1 MDLHGKVAVVTGSSR
16 GIGKRI
22 ALTLARSGADLVL
35 SARTAEPGQSKLP
48 GTINE
53 TAEEVRALGVKALPV
68 RADLTIRDDVRRLY
82 QTALEHFGRVDVLI
96 NNAAYIGKGMFE
108 SFLDTPLDS
117 WDKHLGVD
125 LIATLISI
133 QMTLPQMMERKSG
146 AIICLTT
153 AIAVGDEDPR
163 PAGQGGV
170 GSVYP
175 TVKAAVN
182 RLCGA
187 LGKETRAYNIPVVAL
202 DPGAVL
208 TERTMAAGQKGKL
221 TTLTEPGSRVSM
233 DVPAQA
239 AHYIC
244 TCANPMEYNGKIVI
258 SEDLVR
264 AKKLLPEAQIRPR

>member
-1 MDLHGKVAVVTGSSR
+1 MNLRGKVAVVTGASR

-22 ALTLARSGADLVL
+22 ALTLARSGADIVL

-53 TAEEVRALGVKALPV
+53 TADEIRALGVKALPV
-68 RADLTIRDDVRRLY
+68 RADLTNRDDVRHLY
-82 QTALEHFGRVDVLI
+82 ETALGHFGRIDVLV
-96 NNAAYIGKGMFE
+96 NNAAYIGRGMFE

-125 LIATLISI
+125 LIATIISI

-146 AIICLTT
+146 AIINVTS
-153 AIAVGDEDPR
+153 AIAVGDDDPR

-175 TVKAAVN
+175 TVKSALN
-182 RLCGA
+182 RLCMA

-208 TERTMAAGQKGKL
+208 TERTMAAREKAKL
-221 TTLTEPGSRVSM
+221 TTLTEAGSRVSM
-233 DVPAQA
+233 DVPAHA
-239 AHYIC
+239 ANYIC
-244 TCANPMEYNGKIVI
+244 TCDNPMEYNGRIII

-264 AKKLLPEAQIRPR
+264 EKKLLTEAQIRPR

>member
-1 MDLHGKVAVVTGSSR
+1 
-16 GIGKRI
+16 
-22 ALTLARSGADLVL
+22 
-35 SARTAEPGQSKLP
+35 
-48 GTINE
+48 
-53 TAEEVRALGVKALPV
+53 
-68 RADLTIRDDVRRLY
+68 
-82 QTALEHFGRVDVLI
+82 
-96 NNAAYIGKGMFE
+96 MFE

-125 LIATLISI
+125 LIATIISI
-133 QMTLPQMMERKSG
+133 QMTLPQMMARKSG
-146 AIICLTT
+146 AIINLTT
-153 AIAVGDEDPR
+153 AIAVGDNDPR

-182 RLCGA
+182 RLCAA

-221 TTLTEPGSRVSM
+221 TTLTEAGSRVSM

-244 TCANPMEYNGKIVI
+244 TCDNPMEYNGRIVI

-264 AKKLLPEAQIRPR
+264 EKKLLPEAQIRPR

>member
-1 MDLHGKVAVVTGSSR
+1 
-16 GIGKRI
+16 
-22 ALTLARSGADLVL
+22 
-35 SARTAEPGQSKLP
+35 
-48 GTINE
+48 
-53 TAEEVRALGVKALPV
+53 
-68 RADLTIRDDVRRLY
+68 
-82 QTALEHFGRVDVLI
+82 LEHFGRVDVLV

-125 LIATLISI
+125 LIATIISI
-133 QMTLPQMMERKSG
+133 QMTLPQMMQRKSG
-146 AIICLTT
+146 AIINVTT

-175 TVKAAVN
+175 TVKAALN
-182 RLCGA
+182 RLCAA

-221 TTLTEPGSRVSM
+221 TTLTEAGSRASM

-244 TCANPMEYNGKIVI
+244 TCDNPMEYNGKIVI
-258 SEDLVR
+258 SEHLVR
-264 AKKLLPEAQIRPR
+264 EKKLLPEAQIRPR

>member
-1 MDLHGKVAVVTGSSR
+1 MDLRGKVAVVTGSSR

-22 ALTLARSGADLVL
+22 ALTLARSGADIVL

-82 QTALEHFGRVDVLI
+82 QTALEHFGRVDVLV

-125 LIATLISI
+125 LIATIISI
-133 QMTLPQMMERKSG
+133 QMTLPQMMQRKSG
-146 AIICLTT
+146 AIINVT
-153 AIAVGDEDPR
+153 DEDPR

-175 TVKAAVN
+175 TVKAALN
-182 RLCGA
+182 RLCAA

-221 TTLTEPGSRVSM
+221 TTLTEAGSRASM

-244 TCANPMEYNGKIVI
+244 TCDNPMEYNGKIVI
-258 SEDLVR
+258 SEHLVR
-264 AKKLLPEAQIRPR
+264 EKKLLPEAQIRPR

>member
-1 MDLHGKVAVVTGSSR
+1 MDLRGKVALVTGASR

-22 ALTLARSGADLVL
+22 ALTLARSGADIVL
-35 SARTAEPGQSKLP
+35 SARTADPGQSKLP

-53 TAEEVRALGVKALPV
+53 TAEEVRALGVKALPI

-82 QTALEHFGRVDVLI
+82 QTALEHFGRVDVLV

-117 WDKHLGVD
+117 WDKHIGVD
-125 LIATLISI
+125 LIATVISI
-133 QMTLPQMMERKSG
+133 RMTLPQMMQRKSG
-146 AIICLTT
+146 AIINVTS
-153 AIAVGDEDPR
+153 AIAVGDDDPR

-175 TVKAAVN
+175 TVKAALN
-182 RLCGA
+182 RLCMA

-208 TERTMAAGQKGKL
+208 TERTIAAREKAKL
-221 TTLTEPGSRVSM
+221 TTLTEAGSRVSM

-239 AHYIC
+239 ANYIC
-244 TCANPMEYNGKIVI
+244 TCDNPMDYNGKIVI
-258 SEDLVR
+258 AEDLVR
-264 AKKLLPEAQIRPR
+264 EKKLLPEAQIRPR

>member
-22 ALTLARSGADLVL
+22 ALTLARSGADIVL

-53 TAEEVRALGVKALPV
+53 TAEEVRALGVKALPI
-68 RADLTIRDDVRRLY
+68 RADLTVRDDVRRLY
-82 QTALEHFGRVDVLI
+82 QTALEQFGRIDVLI
-96 NNAAYIGKGMFE
+96 NNAAYIGRGMFE

-125 LIATLISI
+125 LIASIISI
-133 QMTLPQMMERKSG
+133 QMTLPQMMARKSG

-153 AIAVGDEDPR
+153 AIAVGDDDPR

-182 RLCGA
+182 RLCAA
-187 LGKETRAYNIPVVAL
+187 LAKETRAYNIPVVAL

-221 TTLTEPGSRVSM
+221 TTLTEAGSRVSM

-244 TCANPMEYNGKIVI
+244 TCNNPLEYTGKIVI

-264 AKKLLPEAQIRPR
+264 EKKLLPEPQIRPR

>member
-1 MDLHGKVAVVTGSSR
+1 MDLRGKVGLVTGASR

-22 ALTLARSGADLVL
+22 ALTLARSGADIVL
-35 SARTAEPGQSKLP
+35 SARTADPGQSKLP

-53 TAEEVRALGVKALPV
+53 TAEEVRALGVKALPI

-82 QTALEHFGRVDVLI
+82 QTALEHFGRVDVLV

-117 WDKHLGVD
+117 WDKHIGVD
-125 LIATLISI
+125 LIATVISI
-133 QMTLPQMMERKSG
+133 RMTLPQMMQRKSG
-146 AIICLTT
+146 AIINVTS
-153 AIAVGDEDPR
+153 AIAVGDDDPR

-175 TVKAAVN
+175 TVKAALN
-182 RLCGA
+182 RLCMA

-208 TERTMAAGQKGKL
+208 TERTIAAREKAKL
-221 TTLTEPGSRVSM
+221 TTLTEAGSRVSM

-239 AHYIC
+239 ANYIC
-244 TCANPMEYNGKIVI
+244 TCDNPMDYNGKIVI
-258 SEDLVR
+258 AEDLVR
-264 AKKLLPEAQIRPR
+264 EKKLLPEAQIRPR